1 MFKNL
6 QKKFKLFDNFK
17 NLTKKTKK
25 FTKKQI
31 QNYKSLNYSTIS
43 IFAVPISN

>member
-17 NLTKKTKK
+17 NLTKKNKK
-25 FTKKQI
+25 FTKNKFKI
-31 QNYKSLNYSTIS
+31 INH
-43 IFAVPISN
+43 